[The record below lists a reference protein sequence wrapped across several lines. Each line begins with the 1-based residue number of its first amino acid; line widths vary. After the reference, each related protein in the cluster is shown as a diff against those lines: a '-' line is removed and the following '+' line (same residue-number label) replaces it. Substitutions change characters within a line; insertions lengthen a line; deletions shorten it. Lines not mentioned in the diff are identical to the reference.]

1 LLKLKSSKIKIK
13 DMKTLDDKK
22 ILNKYSKSKVDQTI
36 SYLSAQ
42 LSESFSEA
50 AEIKFPKS
58 YKDVKNIVVAG
69 MGGSN
74 LATEMIRSIYGEDM
88 KVPFVLVRNYS
99 LPSFVN
105 SKTLVIISS
114 YSGNTEEIVN
124 CLKEARAK
132 KAKIFCI
139 AGGGKIAS
147 GAKRY
152 KLPFYRINK
161 NHNPGN
167 QPRYGVGS
175 QFGATLAV
183 LNTLKL
189 LKVKTREI
197 SEASEY
203 LYILDKAL
211 DANIPVAQ
219 NIAKNI
225 AMELYGSM
233 PIIVSAE
240 FLSANG
246 HVLNNQINES
256 AKNLAAYFEIPEL
269 NHHLMEG
276 LKLPTPLTNKIKF
289 LFFGSNL
296 YEERIAKRFNIT
308 QKVLKKQKIKFIDY
322 EITGDSKLLA
332 ALEVLLLG
340 SWVSYYM
347 TILNKTNPV
356 NIPYVDWFK
365 KELVK

>member
-1 LLKLKSSKIKIK
+1 
-13 DMKTLDDKK
+13 MKTLDDKK

-36 SYLSAQ
+36 SYLPTQ
-42 LSESFSEA
+42 LSESFEEVSQ
-50 AEIKFPKS
+50 IKLPKNYQS
-58 YKDVKNIVVAG
+58 VKNIVVAG

-74 LATEMIRSIYGEDM
+74 LATEMVRSVYGNDM
-88 KVPFVLVRNYS
+88 KIPFVLVRNYS

-132 KAKIFCI
+132 KAKIF
-139 AGGGKIAS
+139 AMASGGKIAS
-147 GAKRY
+147 SAKRY
-152 KLPFYRINK
+152 KLPLYKINSK
-161 NHNPGN
+161 DHNPGN

-183 LNTLKL
+183 LNNLKL
-189 LKVKTREI
+189 LKIKKSEI

-211 DANIPVAQ
+211 NADIPVDQ
-219 NIAKNI
+219 NIAKGI
-225 AMELYGSM
+225 AMDLFGSL

-240 FLSANG
+240 FLAANG
-246 HVLNNQINES
+246 HILNNQINES
-256 AKNLAAYFEIPEL
+256 SKNLADYYEIPEL

-276 LKLPTPLTNKIKF
+276 LKFPTPVTSKLKF
-289 LFFGSNL
+289 LFFNSNL
-296 YEERIAKRFNIT
+296 YSDRIAKRFDIT
-308 QKVLKKQKIKFIDY
+308 QKVLKKQKIEFIDY
-322 EITGDSKLLA
+322 AIDGDSKLLA
-332 ALEVLLLG
+332 SLEILLLG

-347 TILNKTNPV
+347 TILNGANPV
-356 NIPYVDWFK
+356 NIPYVNWFK
-365 KELVK
+365 AELVK